1 MFTLIK
7 KEYLTSASNLV
18 LVLLP
23 IIIVLCTVL
32 FIRFIEQKEHPWL
45 TKFFNWVPAIL
56 LAYLI
61 PAGVTVL
68 LQKDFSTAEIH
79 DHSKSLFIPLAI
91 VAVMSSLSL
100 KQLKS
105 IGWKPILVFLSG
117 SFWIAVF
124 PIGILLL
131 FRNDAFV
138 QDFLIT
144 KEFWKGIP
152 PVVGSW
158 IGGSTS
164 QLVLKELVACSEAVF
179 LTILVL
185 DNILVNLWTIFMFQG
200 IKKSNSLNRLLRID
214 GLTPP
219 ESILTHNNKKMS
231 SLLTCLFLLGS
242 VGIVHF
248 FISTFVVK
256 IVVLS
261 FVGIAF
267 SNFIRNWNF
276 QFVLKLGSILI
287 LIVMA
292 VLGLKLKFSLIQF
305 DLRFMG
311 FLVVWLLSHFIVMLG
326 VAKLLN
332 VNTALVPIASMANV
346 GGIATAPAVTAAYEK
361 KWMPHAIILAVL
373 SMATGTFWGMLTIS
387 LFRILVL

>member
-1 MFTLIK
+1 MI
-7 KEYLTSASNLV
+7 
-18 LVLLP
+18 LP

-45 TKFFNWVPAIL
+45 TIFFNWIPSIL

-61 PAGVTVL
+61 PAGISAGI
-68 LQKDFSTAEIH
+68 QKDFSGADIH
-79 DHSKSLFIPLAI
+79 NLSKALFIPLAI

-100 KQLKS
+100 TQLKS

-124 PIGILLL
+124 PIGLLLL
-131 FRNDAFV
+131 FRNSAFV

-144 KEFWKGIP
+144 QEFWKGIP
-152 PVVGSW
+152 PVVGSC

-185 DNILVNLWTIFMFQG
+185 DNILVNIWTIFMFQS

-214 GLTPP
+214 GLSPP
-219 ESILTHNNKKMS
+219 DSIQAENENKINP
-231 SLLTCLFLLGS
+231 LLASIILLGS
-242 VGIVHF
+242 VGMAHF
-248 FISTFVVK
+248 FIASFVVK

-261 FVGIAF
+261 FVGIAL
-267 SNFIRNWNF
+267 SNLIKNWNF
-276 QFVLKLGSILI
+276 QFVLKLGGILI

-305 DLRFMG
+305 DAIFMG
-311 FLVVWLLSHFIVMLG
+311 FLVVWLLSHFVVMLG

-332 VNTALVPIASMANV
+332 VNSAWVPIASMANV

-373 SMATGTFWGMLTIS
+373 SMATGTFWGLLTIS

>member
-1 MFTLIK
+1 M
-7 KEYLTSASNLV
+7 
-18 LVLLP
+18 LLP

-32 FIRFIEQKEHPWL
+32 LIRFIEQKEYPWL

-61 PAGVTVL
+61 PAGVTAL
-68 LQKDFSTAEIH
+68 LQKDFSTAKIH
-79 DHSKSLFIPLAI
+79 DLSKSIFIPLAI

-105 IGWKPILVFLSG
+105 IGWKPLLVFLLG

-124 PIGILLL
+124 PIGILLI

-164 QLVLKELVACSEAVF
+164 QLVLKELVACTEAVF

-219 ESILTHNNKKMS
+219 ESILTHNNKKMNP
-231 SLLTCLFLLGS
+231 LLTSFFLPGS

-248 FISTFVVK
+248 FISSFVVK

-261 FVGIAF
+261 FVGIAL
-267 SNFIRNWNF
+267 SNLIRNWNF

-292 VLGLKLKFSLIQF
+292 VLWLKLKFSLIQF
-305 DLRFMG
+305 DSRFMG

-332 VNTALVPIASMANV
+332 VNTAWVPIASMANV
-346 GGIATAPAVTAAYEK
+346 GGIATGPAVTAAYEK

>member
-1 MFTLIK
+1 LI
-7 KEYLTSASNLV
+7 
-18 LVLLP
+18 LP

-45 TKFFNWVPAIL
+45 TIFFNWIPSIL

-61 PAGVTVL
+61 PAGISAGI
-68 LQKDFSTAEIH
+68 QKDFSGADIH
-79 DHSKSLFIPLAI
+79 NLSKALFIPLAI

-100 KQLKS
+100 TQLKS

-124 PIGILLL
+124 PIGLLLL
-131 FRNDAFV
+131 FRNSAFV

-144 KEFWKGIP
+144 QEFWKGIP

-185 DNILVNLWTIFMFQG
+185 DNILVNIWTIFMFQS

-214 GLTPP
+214 GLSPP
-219 ESILTHNNKKMS
+219 DSIQAENENKINP
-231 SLLTCLFLLGS
+231 LLASIILLGS
-242 VGIVHF
+242 VGMAHF
-248 FISTFVVK
+248 FIASFVVK

-261 FVGIAF
+261 FVGIAL
-267 SNFIRNWNF
+267 SNLIKNWNF
-276 QFVLKLGSILI
+276 QFVLKLGGILI

-305 DLRFMG
+305 DAVFMG
-311 FLVVWLLSHFIVMLG
+311 FLVVWLLSHFVVMLG

-332 VNTALVPIASMANV
+332 VNSAWVPIASMANV

-373 SMATGTFWGMLTIS
+373 SMATGTFWGLLTIS